1 MTGIPGR
8 DIFASASGL
17 LCSLDLS
24 RYLGEIAT
32 KDRRRERLRIAF
44 NSSVYQT
51 RKGERRKSHEES
63 KEISFQLIPSS

>member
-32 KDRRRERLRIAF
+32 KDRRERET
-44 NSSVYQT
+44 N
-51 RKGERRKSHEES
+51 
-63 KEISFQLIPSS
+63 SFQFIGVSNSKRKKKEEE